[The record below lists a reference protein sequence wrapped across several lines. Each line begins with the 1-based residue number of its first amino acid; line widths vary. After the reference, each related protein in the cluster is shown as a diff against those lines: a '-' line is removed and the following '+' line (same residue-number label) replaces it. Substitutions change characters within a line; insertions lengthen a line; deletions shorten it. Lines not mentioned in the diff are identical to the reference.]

1 MSKCMVA
8 LRILIVCLII
18 FVFALN
24 VNFSEPYSKTF
35 TSSSAEKVFKDL
47 YIENTLFNRS
57 ILRSENSL

>member
-8 LRILIVCLII
+8 LRILIVYLII

-24 VNFSEPYSKTF
+24 VNFSEAYSKTF

-47 YIENTLFNRS
+47 YI
-57 ILRSENSL
+57 